1 MIVGTGMGAIHYVVG
16 DATNPQTEGDKIICH
31 ICNDIG
37 AWGSGFA
44 LAISKRW
51 KQPEIA
57 YRNMKKRPLGHVD
70 FIRVTP
76 DIIVANMVGQ
86 HDVKPDEKGNPP
98 IRYGAVRT
106 ALNTV
111 NDMAYRTGSTIHMP
125 RIGCGLAG
133 GQWGEIEKI
142 LKEVMTV
149 DVYVYDLK

>member
-1 MIVGTGMGAIHYVVG
+1 MITGIETIHYVVG
-16 DATNPQTEGDKIICH
+16 DATNPQTEGNKIICH

-37 AWGSGFA
+37 AWGAGFV
-44 LAISKRW
+44 LAISKKW

-57 YRNMKKRPLGHVD
+57 YRNMKKRPLGHAD

-76 DIIVANMVGQ
+76 DIMVANMIGL
-86 HDVKPDEKGNPP
+86 HDVKSDENGNPP
-98 IRYGAVRT
+98 IRYAAVRV

-133 GQWGEIEKI
+133 GQWSEIEKI